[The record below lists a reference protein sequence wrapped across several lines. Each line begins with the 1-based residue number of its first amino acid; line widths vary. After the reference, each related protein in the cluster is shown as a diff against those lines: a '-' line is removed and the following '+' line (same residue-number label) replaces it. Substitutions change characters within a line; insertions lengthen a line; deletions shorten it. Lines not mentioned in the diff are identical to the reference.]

1 MSEDTPRGPAGEI
14 VESSTVCTLEELCQ
28 WCQVEA
34 DWIAALVEQ
43 GALDPLGR
51 SRHEWRFTRLSVVRI
66 GKARRLERDL
76 DLNPPGVALVLDLL
90 DELDALRARLARIG
104 APATDPGEH

>member
-14 VESSTVCTLEELCQ
+14 VESSTVCTLEELCEG
-28 WCQVEA
+28 CQVEA

-51 SRHEWRFTRLSVVRI
+51 SRHEWRFTRLSVVRVAKRGGSSAI
-66 GKARRLERDL
+66 WISAARR
-76 DLNPPGVALVLDLL
+76 GA
-90 DELDALRARLARIG
+90 RAYSSTSS
-104 APATDPGEH
+104 APCAPTPYRHASDGRRRH